1 MPRIYVMA
9 AALVAVWS
17 VPAAAG
23 PPYVTDDPEPT
34 DLGRWEIY
42 GFGSGTL
49 YRQGS
54 AGEGGFDINY
64 GGARDLQLSAVLSL
78 DASHAPGS
86 GTHIGI
92 ADTEIGAKYR
102 FLHQAKGSWLP
113 DVGLFP
119 KLELPTAGRRFGS
132 NRVGVSVPVWAQK
145 DLGRWSLFG
154 GGGWTLNPGVGN
166 RNYGFGGLALTRSVT
181 KRLSVGAEAYHQT
194 ADATDTRSSTGLG
207 LGASWSV
214 AKKWSLIGSA
224 GPLVQNRSTA
234 GRYAAY
240 LAVEF
245 HN

>member
-1 MPRIYVMA
+1 MRRTYVVA
-9 AALVAVWS
+9 AALLLACPA
-17 VPAAAG
+17 PAAAG

-54 AGEGGFDINY
+54 QGDGGFDVNY

-78 DASHAPGS
+78 DYSQDPGLR
-86 GTHIGI
+86 THVGV
-92 ADTEIGAKYR
+92 ADTELGAKYR
-102 FLHQAKGSWLP
+102 FVHQAKGSWRP
-113 DVGLFP
+113 DISLFP

-132 NRVGVSVPVWAQK
+132 GRVGVSIPVWAQK
-145 DLGRWSLFG
+145 DQGKWSLFG
-154 GGGWTLNPGVGN
+154 GGGWTLNPGAGN
-166 RNYGFGGLALTRSVT
+166 RNYGFGGLALTRAVSN
-181 KRLSVGAEAYHQT
+181 RLSLGGEVYHQT
-194 ADATDTRSSTGLG
+194 ADAVDTRSSTGLG
-207 LGASWSV
+207 LGASWSL

-240 LAVEF
+240 LALEF